1 MVSDMGVCPKQM
13 CVTEFLDVEKMAPTD
28 IQYLLSVY
36 GDQTVYTS
44 NVMQWLI

>member
-1 MVSDMGVCPKQM
+1 MMSDMDVHMKQKY
-13 CVTEFLDVEKMAPTD
+13 VIEFLHENEIAPTD